1 MTTQDPFGGNPF
13 GQYPTGQPPYGGPP
27 MVPGPPQPQG
37 PPPHGEVNSLATLSV
52 VFAFVFAPAGAVL
65 GHLGLSQ
72 IKRTG
77 QRGRDR
83 ALVGLAL
90 SYAVIVL
97 VVVALVV
104 WAVIS
109 TNSVESKPVTSQT
122 SSPSVSPTS
131 TSSLPPEPTV
141 TAKDLPSLV
150 PNLAEMRDILNDDTV
165 TNSQTQTRVQDQ
177 PPEIFTFDPAECAAS
192 FMGLLPQGYA
202 GSDYREAYATTHVG
216 ADNVVTAEG
225 VVRFPDAAAAEQ
237 ALAGYQD
244 VWRRCT
250 GRVLKVTS
258 GSTGR
263 AMEFNLGAPENN
275 GGVTSL
281 VSVSPG
287 TPEVVMSRAIAVKA
301 NVLVDT
307 QVWAQRHGR
316 EHVIVANHILDKI
329 PG

>member
-1 MTTQDPFGGNPF
+1 MTTQDPFGGSPFGQNPF
-13 GQYPTGQPPYGGPP
+13 GQYPSGQPPYAGPP
-27 MVPGPPQPQG
+27 MAPPGPPPRD
-37 PPPHGEVNSLATLSV
+37 EVNSLATLSV

-65 GHLGLSQ
+65 GHLGLAQ

-77 QRGRDR
+77 QRGRER

-109 TNSVESKPVTSQT
+109 ANSVESKLATSQS
-122 SSPSVSPTS
+122 SSPSAPPTS
-131 TSSLPPEPTV
+131 TSALPAEPTV
-141 TAKDLPSLV
+141 AAKDLPGLV
-150 PNLAEMRDILNDDTV
+150 PNMAEMRDILNDDTV
-165 TNSQTQTRVQDQ
+165 TSSQTQTRVQDQ
-177 PPEIFTFDPAECAAS
+177 PPDVFTFDPPECAAS
-192 FMGLLPQGYA
+192 FMALTPQGYA

-225 VVRFPDAAAAEQ
+225 VVRFPSAAAAKH
-237 ALAGYQD
+237 ALVGYQD
-244 VWRRCT
+244 AWRRCA
-250 GRVLKVTS
+250 GRVLKATS
-258 GSTGR
+258 GNGVTLDY
-263 AMEFNLGAPENN
+263 NLGAPQDD
-275 GGVTSL
+275 GGVTTV

-287 TPEVVMSRAIAVKA
+287 SPEVVMSRAIAVKA

-307 QVWAQRHGR
+307 QVFAQRHGR
-316 EHVIVANHILDKI
+316 EHVIIANHILDKI